1 MSSRFDGAV
10 PFARAV
16 FDEFKEENVTFMA
29 GSIAYQAFASLIP
42 LLILLFFAISLVG
55 DQALVER
62 VTALTQSFLPQ
73 NASELLGNAVGGSAG
88 STGASVI
95 GLVTLLWATLK
106 IFRGLDTAFSEIYDS
121 EAENSFLDQLTDG
134 LVVFLALGVAIVAAG
149 AAGTAFATF
158 EEVPFIGLLSPLL
171 LVVGLTIAFFPM
183 YYLSPDIDVSLREV
197 LPGVVV
203 AAVGWT
209 ALEALFQI
217 YVSFA
222 DKTDAYGVI
231 GAILILLTWLY
242 FSGLVLLLGAVVNA
256 VIAGRTGDAAGP
268 TDSAAESAGSGIGSE
283 SDTPDDGV
291 HAHERLSRAELALF
305 FDELRTAFDG
315 DGDATVRAGSDAVT
329 VHPTEP
335 LDCEI
340 EVHETADGERV
351 VVRTQWEGH
360 S

>member
-16 FDEFKEENVTFMA
+16 IDEFKAENVTFMA

-55 DQALVER
+55 DQALAER
-62 VTALTQSFLPQ
+62 VTALTRSFLPQ

-88 STGASVI
+88 SAGASII

-149 AAGTAFATF
+149 AAGTAFAAF

-183 YYLSPDIDVSLREV
+183 YYLFPDIEVSLWEV

-209 ALEALFQI
+209 ALEALFQV
-217 YVSFA
+217 YVSVA

-256 VIAGRTGDAAGP
+256 VIAGRAGDAAGNVDAAVE
-268 TDSAAESAGSGIGSE
+268 TDTDA
-283 SDTPDDGV
+283 PDDGRRV
-291 HAHERLSRAELALF
+291 HAHEQLSRAELALF

-340 EVHETADGERV
+340 EVRETADGERV
-351 VVRTQWEGH
+351 VVRTQWDAPGG
-360 S
+360 